1 MDSMEKELAQRLEQ
15 FHKDAAKT
23 GEEIV
28 FRTFPQ
34 KVLELTDFLKTLNDP
49 ASPFHLSNAL
59 KTSDP
64 TVYPPSESLRH
75 DGPSGKKRKLE
86 DSEVP
91 SGQGQAGA
99 GTSPRYPDHVKANDH
114 MTNKIYNFV
123 KKECEELA
131 DLTDQVRLWVT
142 LTLPK
147 RVMVTTLVFTSKRVG
162 NRVKLSTTQYIYP
175 GTEVLGELQRAQESA
190 LAIRDLP
197 RQDHLTRAKICSK
210 LIKYPNIEDYALA
223 LRDHD
228 EKQFYFARQHLY
240 DIRNVYASITD
251 MMQKNIS
258 KIRTPKS
265 NNRAALY

>member
-1 MDSMEKELAQRLEQ
+1 MEKELAQRLEQ

-34 KVLELTDFLKTLNDP
+34 KAGKLQVLELTDFLKTLNDP

-147 RVMVTTLVFTSKRVG
+147 IEDGDNFGVHV
-162 NRVKLSTTQYIYP
+162 QE
-175 GTEVLGELQRAQESA
+175 EVLGELQRAQESA